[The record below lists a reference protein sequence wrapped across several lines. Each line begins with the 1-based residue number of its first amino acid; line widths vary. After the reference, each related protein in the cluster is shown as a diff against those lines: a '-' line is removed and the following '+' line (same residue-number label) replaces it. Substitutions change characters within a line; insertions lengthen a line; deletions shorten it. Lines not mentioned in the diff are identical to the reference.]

1 MTNRILYGTL
11 CAYDSVSQ
19 FYQGEHMKDYSI
31 KGTMTKAEMFGRIP
45 TPKRGGALTSKK
57 GKKGYNR
64 RAKHKKGWSNDC
76 PSFC

>member
-1 MTNRILYGTL
+1 
-11 CAYDSVSQ
+11 
-19 FYQGEHMKDYSI
+19 MKDYSI